1 MSDTESFSIDK
12 TLLRRS
18 FDRAA
23 STYDAAA
30 ILQAE
35 VGRRLLER
43 LELTTLRPRQILD
56 LGCGTGVATQ
66 ALRRRYRGANV
77 VALDL
82 SEQMVRRTR
91 ARCGWLRRPL
101 PVCADL
107 ERLPLAPES
116 VDLVYSN
123 LAMQWSN
130 ALEPTLAGLLRS
142 LRPGGLLMFTTFG
155 PDTLTELR
163 EAWARVDGHTHVNRF
178 HDMHDIGDWL
188 MHTGFAEPVMDM
200 ERLTLTY
207 TTVNELIQDLRLIG
221 AQNRTQGR
229 ARSLGGRERLARL
242 HQTYETHRRSD
253 GRIPAT
259 YEVVYGH
266 AWRASGQPSQAPAP
280 PGEVQIPLEQLRRSR
295 RR

>member
-1 MSDTESFSIDK
+1 MSDAEPFSIDK
-12 TLLRRS
+12 ALLRRS

-30 ILQAE
+30 VLQAE
-35 VGRRLLER
+35 VGRRLLDR
-43 LELTTLRPRQILD
+43 LELTRLKPQQILD
-56 LGCGTGVATQ
+56 LGCGTGVATR
-66 ALRRRYRGANV
+66 ALRRRYPHARV

-82 SEQMVRRTR
+82 SEQMVRHTR

-107 ERLPLAPES
+107 DRLPLAPES
-116 VDLVYSN
+116 VDLIYSN
-123 LAMQWSN
+123 LALQWSN
-130 ALEPTLAGLLRS
+130 ALEPALAGLLPT
-142 LRPGGLLMFTTFG
+142 LRPGGMLMFTTFG
-155 PDTLTELR
+155 PDTLKELR
-163 EAWARVDGHTHVNRF
+163 EAWAEVDGHTHVNRF

-200 ERLTLTY
+200 ERLTVTY
-207 TTVNELIQDLRLIG
+207 ATLDELIRDLRLIG

-229 ARSLGGRERLARL
+229 PRGLRGRDRLARL
-242 HQTYETHRRSD
+242 RQAYEVRRHSD

-266 AWRASGQPSQAPAP
+266 AWRASRPSVRRPTA
-280 PGEVQIPLEQLRRSR
+280 PGEIQIPLEQLRRSR
-295 RR
+295 SR